1 MQARWQPPGN
11 DCDPVDPN
19 TPAHPLGAANLPEMG
34 KLRRLLVIP
43 LLFALAFTAACGKD
57 HDSSVVRIG
66 VNDLA
71 LPHWDVFKRKAAE
84 AGITV
89 EFVSFSD
96 YNQPNPAL
104 SQGQVDLNKFQ
115 HVRYLANYNARNND
129 TLVPIGATEV
139 FPLALYSKKY
149 KSVTALPQGGE
160 ITLSN
165 NPANQVRPLLS
176 LAAAGL
182 IVLKNGATWDSK
194 LEDVDKSASKIRLTP
209 IDPTLTAQSLDS
221 VDAAFVDDTF
231 AIPAGLTKNEIIYED
246 DPNRPDLK
254 QYINI
259 FAARAADKDNPKYL
273 QLTKIYHDP
282 EVESAI
288 KQESGYRGTFK
299 TNDQA
304 DLQATATELEA
315 RFRK

>member
-1 MQARWQPPGN
+1 MR
-11 DCDPVDPN
+11 
-19 TPAHPLGAANLPEMG
+19 
-34 KLRRLLVIP
+34 KLRRYLAIP
-43 LLFALAFTAACGKD
+43 LLFAMTLTAACGTR
-57 HDSSVVRIG
+57 HDENVVRIG

-71 LPHWDVFKRKAAE
+71 LAHWEVFERKAAE
-84 AGITV
+84 AGIAV
-89 EFVSFSD
+89 EFTNFSD

-104 SQGQVDLNKFQ
+104 RQRQVDLNKFQ

-129 TLVPIGATEV
+129 TLVPIGATEI
-139 FPLALYSKKY
+139 FPLTLYSKKH
-149 KSVTALPQGGE
+149 KDVAAIPVGGE

-182 IVLKNGATWDSK
+182 IVLKGGATWDSK
-194 LEDVDKSASKIRLTP
+194 IEDVDTAASRVRLTT

-231 AIPAGLTKNEIIYED
+231 AVPAGLTQREVIYTD
-246 DPNRPDLK
+246 DPNRPELK

-259 FAARAADKDNPKYL
+259 FAARAEDKDDPIL
-273 QLTKIYHDP
+273 LRLTEIYHDP
-282 EVESAI
+282 DVEAAI
-288 KQESGYRGTFK
+288 RAESGYDGIFK
-299 TNDQA
+299 YNDRA

-315 RFRK
+315 KFSR

>member
-1 MQARWQPPGN
+1 MRK
-11 DCDPVDPN
+11 
-19 TPAHPLGAANLPEMG
+19 M
-34 KLRRLLVIP
+34 RRLLVIP
-43 LLFALAFTAACGKD
+43 LLLALFTAAACGKD
-57 HDSSVVRIG
+57 HPADVVRIG

-71 LPHWDVFKRKAAE
+71 LPHWDVYKRKAAE

-89 EFVSFSD
+89 EFTNFTD

-104 SQGQVDLNKFQ
+104 SQGRVDLNKFQ

-129 TLVPIGATEV
+129 TLVPIGATEI
-139 FPLALYSKKY
+139 FALTLYSKKH
-149 KSVTALPQGGE
+149 KAVADIPQGSE

-182 IVLKNGATWDSK
+182 ITLKGGASWDSK
-194 LEDVDKSASKIRLTP
+194 LEDVDKSASKVRLTP
-209 IDPTLTAQSLDS
+209 IDPTLTAQSLES

-231 AIPAGLTKNEIIYED
+231 AIPAGLTKKETIYTD
-246 DPNRPDLK
+246 DPNRADLK

-259 FAARAADKDNPKYL
+259 FAARAADKDNPTYL
-273 QLTKIYHDP
+273 KLAQLYHDP
-282 EVESAI
+282 EVEAAI
-288 KQESGYRGTFK
+288 RAEAGYDGIFK
-299 TNDQA
+299 TNTPA

-315 RFRK
+315 KFRK

>member
-1 MQARWQPPGN
+1 MR
-11 DCDPVDPN
+11 
-19 TPAHPLGAANLPEMG
+19 
-34 KLRRLLVIP
+34 KLRRYLAIP
-43 LLFALAFTAACGKD
+43 LLFALAMTAACGKEHRAD
-57 HDSSVVRIG
+57 VVRIG

-71 LPHWDVFKRKAAE
+71 LPHWEVFKKKASE

-89 EFVSFSD
+89 EFVNFSD

-104 SQGQVDLNKFQ
+104 KQGQVDLNKFQ

-129 TLVPIGATEV
+129 TLVPIGATEI
-139 FPLALYSKKY
+139 FPLTLYSKKH
-149 KSVTALPQGGE
+149 KSVSEIPQGGE

-165 NPANQVRPLLS
+165 NPANQVRPLLG

-194 LEDVDKSASKIRLTP
+194 LEDVDTAVSTVRLKT

-231 AIPAGLTKNEIIYED
+231 AGPAGLTKNEIIYTD
-246 DPNRPDLK
+246 DPNRPELK

-259 FAARAADKDNPKYL
+259 FAARAVDKDNPTYL

-282 EVESAI
+282 EVEAAI
-288 KQESGYRGTFK
+288 QAEADYQGIFK
-299 TNDQA
+299 YNDPA
-304 DLQATATELEA
+304 DLQATLTELENK
-315 RFRK
+315 FRK